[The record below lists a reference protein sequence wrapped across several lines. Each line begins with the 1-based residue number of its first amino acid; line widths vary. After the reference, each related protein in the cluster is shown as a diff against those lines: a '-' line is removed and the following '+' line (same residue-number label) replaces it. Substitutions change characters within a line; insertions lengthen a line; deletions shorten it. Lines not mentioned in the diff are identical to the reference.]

1 MELVLVKSFG
11 SSYGFGYDSL
21 LNMVCISSTQTA
33 QFLFR
38 SSCSFSSFKTILPR
52 PLFKEENEI
61 KLCEKGTPIFL
72 STVLSVKSL

>member
-11 SSYGFGYDSL
+11 ASYGFGYDSL
-21 LNMVCISSTQTA
+21 LNMVYYSYKTA